1 MRKLSQINEG
11 LWSKGIERSKSGDER
26 IEDKLPKNNIK
37 ELKPVDLGLDF
48 LIADNRLSLNGKEFF
63 KLNDIYHYLP
73 NIEKT
78 GWRLPTIDEVN
89 ELCNLEYCKY
99 NSKDNLVTFFNSN
112 DLSIMISFNPTKDS
126 FFSYSSGWKED
137 NGIIGAMFDVLAK
150 RTNYIETRV
159 LMDIFLYS
167 VRLVKNKL

>member
-1 MRKLSQINEG
+1 M
-11 LWSKGIERSKSGDER
+11 SGSPTP
-26 IEDKLPKNNIK
+26 IPAF
-37 ELKPVDLGLDF
+37 LKAHA
-48 LIADNRLSLNGKEFF
+48 I
-63 KLNDIYHYLP
+63 
-73 NIEKT
+73 
-78 GWRLPTIDEVN
+78 PTN
-89 ELCNLEYCKY
+89 
-99 NSKDNLVTFFNSN
+99 
-112 DLSIMISFNPTKDS
+112 S